1 MDHQRSIQI
10 EDSEW
15 TLIANNK
22 SKNIQRLLMEDSYIG
37 KLTNDTTEKYILVH
51 LGLDGTTYLREKTET
66 LSFSCLHK

>member
-15 TLIANNK
+15 ILIANNK

-37 KLTNDTTEKYILVH
+37 KLTNDTTEK
-51 LGLDGTTYLREKTET
+51 
-66 LSFSCLHK
+66 